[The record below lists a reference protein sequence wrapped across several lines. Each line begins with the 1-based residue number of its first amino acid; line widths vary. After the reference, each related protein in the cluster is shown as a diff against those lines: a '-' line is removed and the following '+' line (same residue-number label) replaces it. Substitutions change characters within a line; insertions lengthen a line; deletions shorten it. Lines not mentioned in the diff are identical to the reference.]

1 MRCCHGMLVLII
13 PCGYAFSESSI
24 GVTPESGWDMASL
37 TKVLTLSFTPLL
49 LSTIC
54 IQYT

>member
-1 MRCCHGMLVLII
+1 
-13 PCGYAFSESSI
+13 
-24 GVTPESGWDMASL
+24 MASL